1 MTNHPTCVSRAQ
13 SGLNKLAIGAAAA
26 VALLGSTPAMASLL
40 NFDTPALSGGMYL
53 GDDTFGHNGY
63 TLQAI
68 DNHAGTSGAVGL
80 IANGNDPTT
89 CWLGGCPTNDK
100 SQFYLG
106 LGDGSVTV
114 TRTSGLNFSLRGLD
128 YGFVAPVGGQPNFSY
143 GQLQLTGLLAN
154 GSMIDLALDFPGT
167 DSNGDPLFD
176 KALLTDAF
184 RQAELK
190 SLTIRACLF
199 DSIGGCSVAADI
211 SDPSIYQAQFAIDNL
226 SLAEVPE
233 PGSLALV
240 GLGMGALLA
249 RRRKSASQSDVSSNN
264 A

>member
-13 SGLNKLAIGAAAA
+13 PGLNKLVLGAAAA
-26 VALLGSTPAMASLL
+26 LAMLGSAPAMASLV
-40 NFDTPALSGGMYL
+40 NFDTLALSGGLYVG
-53 GDDTFGHNGY
+53 GDTLDNNGY

-68 DNHAGTSGAVGL
+68 DNHGGTSGAVGL
-80 IANGNDPTT
+80 IANGNDPTS
-89 CWLGGCPTNDK
+89 CWLGGCPTNNK

-128 YGFVAPVGGQPNFSY
+128 YGFVAPVGGQPNASF
-143 GQLQLTGLLAN
+143 GQLQLTGYLAN
-154 GSMIDLALDFPGT
+154 GFTIDLALDFPGT
-167 DSNGDPLFD
+167 DNNGDPLFD

-199 DSIGGCSVAADI
+199 DSVGGCSIAADI

-249 RRRKSASQSDVSSNN
+249 RRRKSASKSASSSNN